1 MYVFDVLG
9 DIRTLT
15 MLNQLIYFLG
25 VFSVWLQ
32 WSLMLAD
39 EICCWPGGSWEE
51 LLCLLLTLSQ
61 TSLSWRITASW
72 SRCHNTNPPWSP
84 QCQWWYNSQTLE
96 QRASHLEGKLGQSS
110 GWWWGFRWSVA
121 WAGGIP
127 GGGVE
132 RTDVWEEQTD
142 ALPAHGGSPPKPT
155 QALENFKLG

>member
-1 MYVFDVLG
+1 MFLVISGLWQCWIKWY
-9 DIRTLT
+9 I
-15 MLNQLIYFLG
+15 FLG
-25 VFSVWLQ
+25 CLVLNCNDLW
-32 WSLMLAD
+32 
-39 EICCWPGGSWEE
+39 CWPMRSVAGQREAETSFSAFCWLWAKLPSAGG
-51 LLCLLLTLSQ
+51 
-61 TSLSWRITASW
+61 ITASW